1 MQRIGLLVVGLLLLA
16 APRAPGQQATGT
28 TLWRV
33 AATTLTTP
41 PALALGPA
49 AAMWNPAQTEDSARL
64 QLALEA
70 IQTPASV
77 DATGIIAAVR
87 IPAGSIGQLGLLYG
101 RVGLSDITQ
110 TIDSPDPTGT
120 SVPVYTFAV
129 GATWSRLVG
138 GTSVGATLAF
148 HETRLD
154 VGASRT
160 LLGDRLRAAA
170 ATHFFSSL
178 RTNDPAQ
185 DIYAGLEGRIWQ
197 GPVSRN
203 RVVVRGRYGISFAHG
218 FGADHQLGVG
228 AEVAKTVGL
237 DLMVSR
243 EGGYSDGTHWRP
255 AAGLRLVIGKYRVT
269 LARDAGVNDLGS
281 TYRVGV
287 DMRFR

>member
-64 QLALEA
+64 QLAREERW
-70 IQTPASV
+70 T
-77 DATGIIAAVR
+77 
-87 IPAGSIGQLGLLYG
+87 IG
-101 RVGLSDITQ
+101 
-110 TIDSPDPTGT
+110 
-120 SVPVYTFAV
+120 V
-129 GATWSRLVG
+129 GAGRL
-138 GTSVGATLAF
+138 LF
-148 HETRLD
+148 
-154 VGASRT
+154 
-160 LLGDRLRAAA
+160 GDKLRVAA

-178 RTNDPAQ
+178 KTNDPAQ
-185 DIYAGLEGRIWQ
+185 DVYAGLEGRIWQ

-228 AEVAKTVGL
+228 AEVAKTVAL

-281 TYRVGV
+281 TYRGGV
-287 DMRFR
+287 DMRVR